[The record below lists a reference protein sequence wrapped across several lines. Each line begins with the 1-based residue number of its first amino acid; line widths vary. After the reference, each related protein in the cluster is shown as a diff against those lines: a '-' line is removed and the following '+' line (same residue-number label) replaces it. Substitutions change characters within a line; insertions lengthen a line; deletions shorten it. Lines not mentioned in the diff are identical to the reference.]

1 MALQRSTNES
11 DPGRH
16 PTKEAT
22 VKHITYSDKSLLV
35 GDEAADVL
43 LEYSALLGRH
53 GSADTVTLRGFGADA
68 DEVDATFV
76 LNQGTVL
83 MAETSHT
90 SMEEPDNAE
99 AVMEMRE
106 KMLRLMSPRP
116 VSPSDESMPANYDDL
131 GLDG

>member
-1 MALQRSTNES
+1 M
-11 DPGRH
+11 
-16 PTKEAT
+16 
-22 VKHITYSDKSLLV
+22 KHLTYSDKSLLV

-43 LEYSALLGRH
+43 LEYSAVLGKH
-53 GSADTVTLRGFGADA
+53 GTADTVTLHGFGADA

-106 KMLRLMSPRP
+106 KILRLT
-116 VSPSDESMPANYDDL
+116 SPSPVTPNDETMPSHYDDL
-131 GLDG
+131 GLEN